1 MSTFRGPDHLNG
13 VLTGDGGRQVGDRPG
28 GQWIVLRAQEEAER
42 LAASENVVRMANDR
56 ADAIVSTA
64 EERAG
69 ALRRGADEYSDR
81 SLAFLEA
88 EISRLAEQ
96 VRAGREVL
104 AGRLGGA
111 QQGEERERAQEPS
124 RRFAGWSV
132 DPTASR

>member
-1 MSTFRGPDHLNG
+1 MVPYPWRILKRIWSNCPK
-13 VLTGDGGRQVGDRPG
+13 V
-28 GQWIVLRAQEEAER
+28 WI
-42 LAASENVVRMANDR
+42 
-56 ADAIVSTA
+56 
-64 EERAG
+64 
-69 ALRRGADEYSDR
+69 
-81 SLAFLEA
+81 A

-132 DPTASR
+132 DPTASH

>member
-1 MSTFRGPDHLNG
+1 MCSSI
-13 VLTGDGGRQVGDRPG
+13 
-28 GQWIVLRAQEEAER
+28 W
-42 LAASENVVRMANDR
+42 
-56 ADAIVSTA
+56 
-64 EERAG
+64 
-69 ALRRGADEYSDR
+69 GADEYSDR

-88 EISRLAEQ
+88 EINRLAEQ

-132 DPTASR
+132 DPTASHKTIIVKSTSTTIVIIIIYNTITRKIIPRSSSSYSIILTYIIYIRILHDSKFSK

>member
-1 MSTFRGPDHLNG
+1 M
-13 VLTGDGGRQVGDRPG
+13 
-28 GQWIVLRAQEEAER
+28 
-42 LAASENVVRMANDR
+42 RMP
-56 ADAIVSTA
+56 VSTA

-132 DPTASR
+132 DPTASH

>member
-1 MSTFRGPDHLNG
+1 MTAPTRSSAPPRSAP
-13 VLTGDGGRQVGDRPG
+13 GRC
-28 GQWIVLRAQEEAER
+28 
-42 LAASENVVRMANDR
+42 
-56 ADAIVSTA
+56 
-64 EERAG
+64 AG
-69 ALRRGADEYSDR
+69 APTSTPT
-81 SLAFLEA
+81 LAFLEA

-111 QQGEERERAQEPS
+111 QNGEGRERSQESS